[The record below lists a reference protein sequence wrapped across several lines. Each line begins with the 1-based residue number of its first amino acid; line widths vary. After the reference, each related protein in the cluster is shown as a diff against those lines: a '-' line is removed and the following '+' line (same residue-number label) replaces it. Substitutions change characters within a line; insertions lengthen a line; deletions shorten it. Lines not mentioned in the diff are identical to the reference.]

1 MKYQK
6 SNFLIALISPSGGGK
21 TAILREIINRN
32 AKIEY
37 SISFTTRPKRFN
49 EVNGRDYNF
58 VSQDEFDKM
67 IARNDFLEYAQVHD
81 YWYGTSRSFIEEKLA
96 TGHHII
102 MDIDVN
108 GALQIMEKDID
119 FITIFILPPSEK
131 ELIKRLKA
139 RKTENDSVIER
150 RLQTAEK
157 EMQMIHK
164 FDYLVIND
172 EFETAVQDVE
182 KIIAAEE
189 NKIKRYK
196 NIYKVYYDK

>member
-1 MKYQK
+1 
-6 SNFLIALISPSGGGK
+6 
-21 TAILREIINRN
+21 
-32 AKIEY
+32 
-37 SISFTTRPKRFN
+37 
-49 EVNGRDYNF
+49 
-58 VSQDEFDKM
+58 M